1 MSRRLISSGSPFE
14 AIAGYSRAVVE
25 DDWVLVSGTTGLAE
39 DGTYPPDVADQT
51 ERAIEII
58 ALALAEAGS
67 SLADV
72 VRLRCYIANRDD
84 FMTVAKI
91 VGRHFGDIR
100 PANTTVCAILA
111 LPEMKVEIEVSAHK
125 SSELR

>member
-1 MSRRLISSGSPFE
+1 MPRQLISSGSPFE
-14 AIAGYSRAVVE
+14 SIAGYSRAVVE
-25 DDWVLVSGTTGLAE
+25 GDWVLVSGTTGLAA
-39 DGTYPPDVADQT
+39 DGSYPPDVADQT

-58 ALALAEAGS
+58 RLALAEAGA

-72 VRLRCYIANRDD
+72 VRLRCYIADQAD
-84 FMTVAKI
+84 FMTVAETI
-91 VGRHFGDIR
+91 GRHFADIR

-125 SSELR
+125 SST

>member
-25 DDWVLVSGTTGLAE
+25 GDWVLVSGTTGLAA
-39 DGTYPPDVADQT
+39 DGTYPTDVAAQT

-58 ALALAEAGS
+58 RQALAEAGAG
-67 SLADV
+67 LADV
-72 VRLRCYIANRDD
+72 VRLRCYIAERDD

-91 VGRHFGDIR
+91 IGRHFAEIR
-100 PANTTVCAILA
+100 PANTTICATLA

-125 SSELR
+125 SSP

>member
-25 DDWVLVSGTTGLAE
+25 DDWVYVSGTTGLAE

-58 ALALAEAGS
+58 RLALEEAGAG
-67 SLADV
+67 LADV
-72 VRLRCYIANRDD
+72 VRLRCYIVDQDD

-91 VGRHFGDIR
+91 IGHHFADIR
-100 PANTTVCAILA
+100 PANTTICAALA

-125 SSELR
+125 TGA

>member
-25 DDWVLVSGTTGLAE
+25 GNWVLVSGTTGMAE
-39 DGTYPPDVADQT
+39 DGTYPPEVAAQT

-58 ALALAEAGS
+58 AAALKEAGAG
-67 SLADV
+67 LADV
-72 VRLRCYIANRDD
+72 VRLRCYIAHQQD

-91 VGRHFGDIR
+91 IGRHFGDIR
-100 PANTTVCAILA
+100 PANTTVCTTLV

-125 SSELR
+125 FGL